1 MKGAAA
7 EKVAAVV
14 VLYHPDAG
22 QVSALV
28 ASLQGQVGPIYLV
41 DNSVPPVTAL
51 GELLQRMEQVR
62 YLPNHANLGIAAAL
76 NCGAHQALQ
85 DGCDLLLTMD
95 QDSNPAADM
104 VAQMLAVRGE
114 PAHQPLGMLAP
125 FQITPAQQPS
135 AGLPLLTQVMT
146 PMTSGC
152 LLELDAYRSVGPFRG
167 DFFIDFVDNEYC
179 LRLRRAG
186 FGVIRVNRALLRHQV
201 GELRTYG
208 PFVATNH
215 GPLRR
220 YYKSRNRLYVFVEY
234 FSSFP
239 GHCLFDLIRLLKEIG
254 SILLFEQ
261 GKAAKF
267 RMMLRGALHFLQGRS
282 GSFEEASR

>member
-1 MKGAAA
+1 MTCDLSKI
-7 EKVAAVV
+7 AAVV

-22 QVSALV
+22 ALTALV
-28 ASLQGQVGPIYLV
+28 ASLQRQAGPIYLV
-41 DNSVPPVTAL
+41 DNSIPPVTEL
-51 GELLQRMEQVR
+51 GEALQQSGQQVR

-76 NCGAHQALQ
+76 NSAAQRATQ
-85 DGCDLLLTMD
+85 DGCELLLTMD
-95 QDSNPAADM
+95 QDSRPDPDM
-104 VAQMLAVRGE
+104 VAQMLACRRQLSGLS
-114 PAHQPLGMLAP
+114 LGMLAP

-135 AGLPLLTQVMT
+135 AGLPEFQAVMT

-152 LLELDAYRSVGPFRG
+152 LLELAAYQSVGPFRD

-179 LRLRRAG
+179 LRLRKAG
-186 FGVIRVNRALLRHQV
+186 FEVVRANRALLQHQV
-201 GELRTYG
+201 GELRRYG

-220 YYKSRNRLYVFVEY
+220 YYKTRNRLYVFVEY
-234 FSSFP
+234 LASFP
-239 GHCLFDLIRLLKEIG
+239 GHCLFDLVRLAKEIS

-261 GKAAKF
+261 QKGAKC